1 MKRSEFSDS
10 QILDAV
16 KRVEAGIGVPDICRE
31 LGISTATFYKW
42 RAKYGGMDVPDA
54 RKLRELESEN
64 AKLKRLLAEAHL
76 DMHALKSVLGVK
88 R

>member
-1 MKRSEFSDS
+1 MKKSRFTDS
-10 QILDAV
+10 QIMAAL
-16 KRVEAGIGVPDICRE
+16 KRVEAGLPVPEMCRE

-42 RAKYGGMDVPDA
+42 RAKFGGMEASDA
-54 RKLRELESEN
+54 KRLRELELEN
-64 AKLKRLLAEAHL
+64 AKLKHLLAEAHL